1 MFTRHLLRIA
11 YPGHLMMFVLSL
23 QFLNTFNLEN
33 NQTVIFIPNTSEQ
46 ICISIYAGFNI
57 VMLIAY
63 SCVFQTIDD
72 IDAPVSWFVWT
83 KKTIFSVVSAYAYL
97 AIAMVFFFWSRHRGE
112 KVLFVIL
119 NFYWNLIMAL
129 QALLISVQIQN
140 NQAFKPLQIS

>member
-11 YPGHLMMFVLSL
+11 YPGHLLMFVLSL
-23 QFLNTFNLEN
+23 QFLNTFNFEN
-33 NQTVIFIPNTSEQ
+33 NQTIIFIPNASEQ

-63 SCVFQTIDD
+63 SCVFRTIDD
-72 IDAPVSWFVWT
+72 IDAPVSWWLWT
-83 KKTIFSVVSAYAYL
+83 KKSTFSVVSAFAYL
-97 AIAMVFFFWSRHRGE
+97 VIAMVFFFWSRHRGE

-140 NQAFKPLQIS
+140 RRAFQPVDTC